1 MNKKISKLG
10 LGTSNIASLG
20 KSLPYN
26 KAKRLFDLAFD
37 MNVSTID
44 TSDTYG
50 SGDAERLIGKII
62 EGKRNNI
69 FVISKV
75 GYPYI
80 TLPKSMSPLNQFG
93 KKILQGL
100 KFKKRFKKEY
110 ILSGIEK
117 SLKRLNI
124 NHLDAYLLHDLS
136 IKDIFV
142 HKDECFE
149 ALYLI
154 KKKGLSRFIGISSND
169 HEALSFTIKNTN
181 VDLIQT
187 KMDFKKKNSSLLV
200 EAKNKGLKI
209 IVNSIFNQTLD
220 HSLDIKVNE
229 LLKNFH
235 INEKYKKTILITYC
249 LLQKNIDCALFGTT
263 NMEHLN
269 LIGKGYEKYKV
280 NFSELF
286 AKLENLFK

>member
-62 EGKRNNI
+62 EDKRNNI
-69 FVISKV
+69 FIISKV

-100 KFKKRFKKEY
+100 KFKKRFKKKY
-110 ILSGIEK
+110 IFGQQLVKLNLRFNPIDFKTILK
-117 SLKRLNI
+117 S
-124 NHLDAYLLHDLS
+124 H
-136 IKDIFV
+136 
-142 HKDECFE
+142 E
-149 ALYLI
+149 YLI
-154 KKKGLSRFIGISSND
+154 KKINKLKIGNFQKKYDKKFLMQLLKKQIKNFNSIAHHIGTTRMGSSKKNGVVDKNCKVFGINNLFIAGSSVFPTSGHANPTLTIV
-169 HEALSFTIKNTN
+169 ALSLRLSNF
-181 VDLIQT
+181 L
-187 KMDFKKKNSSLLV
+187 KKSYN
-200 EAKNKGLKI
+200 AK
-209 IVNSIFNQTLD
+209 
-220 HSLDIKVNE
+220 
-229 LLKNFH
+229 
-235 INEKYKKTILITYC
+235 
-249 LLQKNIDCALFGTT
+249 
-263 NMEHLN
+263 
-269 LIGKGYEKYKV
+269 
-280 NFSELF
+280 
-286 AKLENLFK
+286 